1 MTKALKAIF
10 LLVFFTGYELLAGSY
25 GLFALEDNKII
36 DLSKQIIEAKTSAGL
51 YAPFEQLKETYFSG
65 NKYSDFVDLL
75 KSLSE
80 KKDIAEPFIDY
91 YIALS
96 RYSQL
101 KYLEEKQLWEEY
113 FTKGN
118 EYRDELT
125 KDAQKAIDATNAQDP
140 LNIYS
145 RLVLWQFHR
154 DEQDNFADG
163 LLEGLMNS
171 VLEYS
176 KAAKEPRGIVKEAAD
191 KLIYYGEKSKARQ
204 LYKIYA
210 DKIISADITD
220 ETLAASALGFYKEGN
235 LELTEMLYDSYI
247 DRIEKTGGKEKLTS
261 ILKDLAKDFSYS
273 PAGGSEGPK
282 DPAYAEK
289 LFKKMEEALGEGV
302 FDEELMYLRAFNL
315 EKSKENVEAKDA
327 YQNLLKQYT
336 GTKYAEEANFKLGII
351 DTYILRDIKSA
362 RTAFEA
368 LIEKENISP
377 QVISSLYQLGLLEQW
392 EEKNEKA
399 KEYYNK
405 LLEKAGASFAQT
417 AALAKE
423 RLKEI
428 EESKPLE
435 YNLKTFLDLSL
446 KEENKEFE
454 MTKLDL
460 KSAPYIVK
468 QGETVNI
475 ISSVYTAASGCM
487 EVQLQYLWS
496 LDSGDKKPS
505 ASQAAFETAYA
516 DKGTKVI
523 GLVVV
528 SPEGF
533 IDRSVT
539 IVDVN

>member
-1 MTKALKAIF
+1 MTRALKAF
-10 LLVFFTGYELLAGSY
+10 LFLVFFTLYSQ
-25 GLFALEDNKII
+25 GLFALEDKKLVN
-36 DLSKQIIEAKTSAGL
+36 LSKQIIEAKTQAGL
-51 YAPFEQLKETYFSG
+51 YAPFEQLKEAYFSE
-65 NKYSDFVDLL
+65 NKYSDYVDFL
-75 KSLSE
+75 KSLSA
-80 KKDIAEPFIDY
+80 KKDIAEPFINY

-101 KYLEEKQLWEEY
+101 KYLQEQQVWEEY
-113 FTKGN
+113 FAKGN
-118 EYRDELT
+118 DYRDELT
-125 KDAQKAIDATNAQDP
+125 KDAQKAIDATNSQDP

-145 RLVLWQFHR
+145 RLVLWQFHS
-154 DEQDNFADG
+154 DEQDNLTDSS
-163 LLEGLMNS
+163 LEGLMNS

-176 KAAKEPRGIVKEAAD
+176 KSVKEPRLVKEAAD
-191 KLIYYGEKSKARQ
+191 KLSGHGEKSKSRQ

-210 DKIISADITD
+210 DKIISSDITD

-235 LELTEMLYDSYI
+235 LELAQMFYDYYI
-247 DRIEKTGGKEKLTS
+247 DRITKTGEKEKLIST
-261 ILKDLAKDFSYS
+261 LKDLARDFSYS
-273 PAGGSEGPK
+273 PAGQNEALK
-282 DPAYAEK
+282 DSAYAEK
-289 LFKKMEEALGEGV
+289 LFEKMKEAGGERV
-302 FDEELMYLRAFNL
+302 FDEELMYMRALNL
-315 EKSKENVEAKDA
+315 EKSKEYAKAKDA
-327 YQNLLKQYT
+327 YQNLLKQYN
-336 GTKYAEEANFKLGII
+336 GTKYADEVNFKLAII
-351 DTYILRDIKSA
+351 DTYILRDINSA
-362 RTAFEA
+362 RLAFEA
-368 LIEKENISP
+368 LAGKENISS
-377 QVISSLYQLGLLEQW
+377 QVISSLYQLGLLTQW

-460 KSAPYIVK
+460 KYIIK
-468 QGETVNI
+468 QGEAVNI
-475 ISSVYTAASGCM
+475 ISNVYTAASGCM

-496 LDSGDKKPS
+496 QDLGGKIPS
-505 ASQAAFETAYA
+505 ASQASFEASYA

-533 IDRSVT
+533 IDRSIT
-539 IVDVN
+539 IVDVH

>member
-1 MTKALKAIF
+1 MTKALKAF
-10 LLVFFTGYELLAGSY
+10 LFLVFFTGYELLVGSC

-36 DLSKQIIEAKTSAGL
+36 DLSKQVIEAKTSAGL
-51 YAPFEQLKETYFSG
+51 YAPFEQLKEVYFSG
-65 NKYSDFVDLL
+65 NKYSDFVDFL
-75 KSLSE
+75 KSLSA
-80 KKDIAEPFIDY
+80 KKDIAGPFIDY

-113 FTKGN
+113 FTNGS

-154 DEQDNFADG
+154 DQQDNFADSS
-163 LLEGLMNS
+163 LEGLMNS

-176 KAAKEPRGIVKEAAD
+176 KSVKESPGIVKEAAD
-191 KLIYYGEKSKARQ
+191 KLIYYGEKSKSRQ

-235 LELTEMLYDSYI
+235 LELTEMLYDYYI
-247 DRIEKTGGKEKLTS
+247 DRIAKTGGKEKLIS
-261 ILKDLAKDFSYS
+261 VLKDLVKDFSYS
-273 PAGGSEGPK
+273 PAGRQGPK
-282 DPAYAEK
+282 DPVYAEK
-289 LFKKMEEALGEGV
+289 LFEKMKEAGGESV

-315 EKSKENVEAKDA
+315 EKSKEYAKAKDA
-327 YQNLLKQYT
+327 YQNLLKQYN
-336 GTKYAEEANFKLGII
+336 GTKYADEVNFKLGII
-351 DTYILRDIKSA
+351 NTYILRDIKSA

-368 LIEKENISP
+368 LIEKEKISP

-392 EEKNEKA
+392 EGKNEKA

-446 KEENKEFE
+446 KEENKEFD
-454 MTKLDL
+454 MAKLDL
-460 KSAPYIVK
+460 KSAPYKIK
-468 QGETVNI
+468 QGEDASI

-487 EVQLQYLWS
+487 ELQLQYLWS
-496 LDSGDKKPS
+496 YDLGEKKPS
-505 ASQAAFETAYA
+505 ASQASFETAYA

-539 IVDVN
+539 IVDVH